1 METYIEKLENQIQS
15 LFPLIDKLCD
25 NSTIHYRDLN
35 CDDSGVVF
43 LGFDYYLWSK
53 KDLAGQ
59 IKLKELY
66 FKFCEDFNFLLVKT
80 NKQVQKELE
89 KANAQNIHTI
99 EQTKAYTNIE
109 GTKQLFRNN
118 LKKYSDYLQIL
129 KSSEERQTLVIPDT
143 NSLIQYPD
151 PTNYKKIPP
160 SQSFDFII
168 LPTVLSEL
176 DKLKIIH
183 RDDNFRTKV
192 KSIITRLKGFRTQGD
207 ILQGITV
214 DKTIKVKMIASE
226 PNFTQTL
233 NWLDSE
239 NMDDRI
245 IASALEIQKA
255 KHNSLII
262 IVTGDINLQ
271 NKAQMANLEFYDTDN
286 L

>member
-1 METYIEKLENQIQS
+1 MDTYIEKLEKQIQA
-15 LFPLIDKLCD
+15 LFPLLDTLCN
-25 NSTIHYRDLN
+25 NSSIHYRDLN
-35 CDDSGVVF
+35 SGDSVFVF
-43 LGFDYYLWSK
+43 LGFDYYVWAK
-53 KDLAGQ
+53 KDLSGQ
-59 IKLKELY
+59 LKLKEQYL
-66 FKFCEDFNFLLVKT
+66 KFSEDFNFLLSKT
-80 NKQVQKELE
+80 NKQLQKEIE
-89 KANAQNIHTI
+89 KANTQNIHTI
-99 EQTKAYTNIE
+99 EQTKAYTDIE

-129 KSSEERQTLVIPDT
+129 KSSEERQTIVIPDT

-151 PTNYKKIPP
+151 PAKYKNIPHLMT
-160 SQSFDFII
+160 FDFIV

-176 DKLKIIH
+176 DKLKITH

-192 KSIITRLKGFRTQGD
+192 KSVITRLKGFRSQGD
-207 ILQGITV
+207 ILEGVIV

-226 PNFTQTL
+226 PNFLQTL

-286 L
+286 F